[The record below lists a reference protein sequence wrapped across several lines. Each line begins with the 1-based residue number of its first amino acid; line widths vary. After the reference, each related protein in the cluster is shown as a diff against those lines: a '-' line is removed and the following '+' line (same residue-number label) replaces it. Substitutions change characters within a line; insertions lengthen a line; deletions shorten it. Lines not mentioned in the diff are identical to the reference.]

1 MDSSFRPH
9 TVEERWRARWDDL
22 AVGTPPAPSNRP
34 TFTIALPPPNVTGVL
49 HCGHAAGSTVQDILI
64 RFHRMN
70 GYDVEWTPGTDHAAI
85 ATQNVIERQ
94 LAREGTSKEQLG
106 RDAFN
111 ERVEQWYKEF
121 GGKILDQM
129 RRLGFICDWSRTRF
143 TLDEP
148 YVRSIRMLFKH
159 LFDTGKIYRG
169 PRLVNWCPRCRS
181 AISDE
186 EVEWKEHEDALYQIS
201 YPVDGG
207 GVLVVATVRPET
219 MLGDAG
225 IAVAPG
231 DERYRAFVGKM
242 ATVPLAGQSIPVFED
257 AAVEKE
263 FGTGVLKVTP
273 AHDPTDY
280 AIGERHGLEVHSV
293 IAEDGTIDFPALP
306 ELHGMDAAEARP
318 KIVEMLRAVGA
329 LVEVDPYV
337 HSVGHCDRCGHVIE
351 PLISSQW
358 WVAMKDFI
366 GPATAAVTSGSI
378 AFHPKRYENGYLNWL
393 ENLRDW
399 CISRQLWLGHAIPVS
414 TCTNGHVF
422 AWVDAPETCP
432 TCGDTALTADPDVLD
447 TWFSSAIWPFAIYG
461 WPESSE
467 DLARFYPTDVLVTAR
482 EIIPL
487 WVARMI
493 MMGEECMGK
502 LPFHDVIITGTIQAP
517 DGSRMSKSKG
527 NVVDPLDMVEK
538 YGADAVRAWAS
549 SVGTSGQDVRFDES
563 KIASYQKF
571 GNKLWQVTRFLLG
584 RLAPEG
590 VDELP
595 YIEKPSILAPEDL
608 WILDKCNEAIVTV
621 TKGINE
627 FHFLESID
635 SLYETI
641 WHVFCDWYV
650 EMVKSRIPMHWD
662 GTTPLS
668 QDEAAASWTATSVLH
683 VLLRLLHPIM
693 PFVTEE
699 CGQLFPQALP
709 TLLDAAWPEVY
720 PDTLAARTSIEEV
733 ARALEAIT
741 AVRAAT
747 QHGMLSLKGGAT
759 VYVERTSTA
768 PISGDVVR
776 IMSNLLRCQVVT
788 GNTHPQSASNLQIVA
803 GGLTC
808 AVHVSVHQ
816 GQDLQRTQSTSARLA
831 EKEKYRDRLRAQLRN
846 DAFLA
851 KAPREVVAKTEQ
863 TLAEVEHEIAALRGD
878 RQPAEEHS

>member
-1 MDSSFRPH
+1 
-9 TVEERWRARWDDL
+9 
-22 AVGTPPAPSNRP
+22 
-34 TFTIALPPPNVTGVL
+34 
-49 HCGHAAGSTVQDILI
+49 
-64 RFHRMN
+64 MN

-94 LAREGTSKEQLG
+94 LAQEGTSKEQLG
-106 RDAFN
+106 RAAFN
-111 ERVEQWYKEF
+111 ERVEKWYREY
-121 GGKILDQM
+121 GGRILEQM
-129 RRLGFICDWSRTRF
+129 RRLGFICDWNRTRF

-148 YVRSIRMLFKH
+148 YVRSIRTLFKH

-186 EVEWKEHEDALYQIS
+186 EVEWKEHEDALYRIA
-201 YPVDGG
+201 YPIEGG
-207 GVLVVATVRPET
+207 GSLTVATVRPET

-225 IAVAPG
+225 IAVSPG
-231 DERYRAFVGKM
+231 DERYRSYVGRL
-242 ATVPLAGQSIPVFED
+242 ATVPLSGQAVPVFED
-257 AAVEKE
+257 EAVEKE

-273 AHDPTDY
+273 AHDTTDY

-293 IAEDGTIDFPALP
+293 IAEDGTVDFPALP
-306 ELHGMDAAEARP
+306 ELHGMDAAAARV
-318 KIVEMLRAVGA
+318 KVVELLKTDGSLVGI
-329 LVEVDPYV
+329 EPYT

-366 GPATAAVTSGSI
+366 GPATAAVTSGNIS
-378 AFHPKRYENGYLNWL
+378 FHPKRYQNGYLSWL

-414 TCTNGHVF
+414 TCSNGHVF
-422 AWVDAPETCP
+422 AWVDEPETCP
-432 TCGDTALTADPDVLD
+432 TCGDASLSADPDVLD
-447 TWFSSAIWPFAIYG
+447 TWFSSALWPFAIYG
-461 WPESSE
+461 WPESTE
-467 DLARFYPTDVLVTAR
+467 DLGRFYPTDVLVTAR

-493 MMGEECMGK
+493 MMGGECTGK

-527 NVVDPLDMVEK
+527 NVVDPLDMVDK

-590 VDELP
+590 TEQLP
-595 YIEKPSILAPEDL
+595 RLEQPTELAPEDWWML
-608 WILDKCNEAIVTV
+608 EKCNEAVETV
-621 TKGINE
+621 TRGINA

-641 WHVFCDWYV
+641 WHVYCDWYV
-650 EMVKSRIPMHWD
+650 EMLKPRLPVHWD
-662 GTTPLS
+662 GASPLS
-668 QDEAAASWTATSVLH
+668 ADATAAAWTAVEVLH
-683 VLLRLLHPIM
+683 SLVRLLHPIM

-699 CGQLFPQALP
+699 CGQLFPDAGP
-709 TLLDAAWPEVY
+709 TLLEAAWPEPY
-720 PDTLAARTSIEEV
+720 PTTASASPAIQEV
-733 ARALEAIT
+733 AAALEAVT
-741 AVRAAT
+741 AVRAAA
-747 QHGMLSLKGGAT
+747 QQGMLSLREGAEVT
-759 VYVERTSTA
+759 VVHSTA
-768 PISGDVVR
+768 QRPVSNDVCR
-776 IMSNLLRCQVVT
+776 IMANLLRCSVRGGMGNASAPNELQV
-788 GNTHPQSASNLQIVA
+788 VA

-808 AVHVSVHQ
+808 TIHAAALR
-816 GQDLQRTQSTSARLA
+816 GQEQPNVQATAARIA
-831 EKEKYRDRLRAQLRN
+831 DKEAYRDRLRAQLGN
-846 DAFLA
+846 KAFIA
-851 KAPREVVAKTEQ
+851 KAPGAVVAKTEQ
-863 TLAEVEHEIAALRGD
+863 TLSEVEHELAVLRGE
-878 RQPAEEHS
+878 RHPAEEHQ

>member
-1 MDSSFRPH
+1 
-9 TVEERWRARWDDL
+9 
-22 AVGTPPAPSNRP
+22 
-34 TFTIALPPPNVTGVL
+34 
-49 HCGHAAGSTVQDILI
+49 
-64 RFHRMN
+64 MN

-94 LAREGTSKEQLG
+94 LAQEGTSKEELG

-111 ERVEQWYKEF
+111 ARVEQWYKDY
-121 GGKILDQM
+121 GGRILEQM

-159 LFDTGKIYRG
+159 LFDAGKIYRG

-186 EVEWKEHEDALYQIS
+186 EVEWKEHEDALYQIA
-201 YPVDGG
+201 YPVEGG
-207 GVLVVATVRPET
+207 GALTVATVRPET

-231 DERYRAFVGKM
+231 DERYRSFIGKK
-242 ATVPLAGQSIPVFED
+242 ATVPLSGQEVPIFED
-257 AAVEKE
+257 SAVEQE

-293 IAEDGTIDFPALP
+293 IAEDGTVDFPALP
-306 ELHGMDAAEARP
+306 ELHGKDATEARST
-318 KIVEMLRAVGA
+318 IVEMLRSAGA
-329 LVEVDPYV
+329 LVGVEPYT

-358 WVAMKDFI
+358 WVAMKEFT
-366 GPATAAVTSGSI
+366 GPATAAVKNGGI
-378 AFHPKRYENGYLNWL
+378 AFHPKRYENGYLSWL

-414 TCTNGHVF
+414 TCSNGHVF
-422 AWVDAPETCP
+422 AWVEEPVSCP
-432 TCGDTALTADPDVLD
+432 TCSDSALTHDPDVLD
-447 TWFSSAIWPFAIYG
+447 TWFSSALWPFAIYG
-461 WPESSE
+461 WPEATE
-467 DLARFYPTDVLVTAR
+467 DLGRFYPTDVLVTAR

-493 MMGEECMGK
+493 MMGEECTGK

-517 DGSRMSKSKG
+517 DGIRMSKSKG

-590 VDELP
+590 SERLP
-595 YIEKPSILAPEDL
+595 SLEMPAVLAAEDWWMLEQCNAAIEA
-608 WILDKCNEAIVTV
+608 VTR
-621 TKGINE
+621 GINE

-641 WHVFCDWYV
+641 WHVYCDWYV
-650 EMVKSRIPMHWD
+650 EMVKPRLPQHWD
-662 GTTPLS
+662 GTSPLS
-668 QDEAAASWTATSVLH
+668 PDGAAAAWTATSVLQA
-683 VLLRLLHPIM
+683 LLRLLHPIM

-699 CGQLFPQALP
+699 CGQLFPGAP
-709 TLLDAAWPEVY
+709 ATLLDTAWPGQFPV
-720 PDTLAARTSIEEV
+720 PATSEPLIREIS
-733 ARALEAIT
+733 AALEAVT
-741 AVRAAT
+741 AVRAAAQQT
-747 QHGMLSLKGGAT
+747 SLSLKGGAM
-759 VYVERTSTA
+759 VYVDRTPATSPVA
-768 PISGDVVR
+768 EDICRV
-776 IMSNLLRCQVVT
+776 MSNLLRCEVHSGEKATSAASDVQVV
-788 GNTHPQSASNLQIVA
+788 AS
-803 GGLTC
+803 GLTC
-808 AVHVSVHQ
+808 TIHGMSHEGTSEQHAHVN
-816 GQDLQRTQSTSARLA
+816 TARLA
-831 EKEKYRDRLRAQLRN
+831 EKEAYRDRLRSQLSN
-846 DAFLA
+846 AAFLA
-851 KAPREVVAKTEQ
+851 KAPRDVVTKTEQ
-863 TLAEVEHEIAALRGD
+863 TLAEVEHEIAVLRGV
-878 RQPAEEHS
+878 RQPVEEHQ